1 MLPSFTTR
9 LLLLLPPGA
18 RPLSPLQHAAASARL
33 PHRCRPH
40 AVSWLRRLSPG
51 LPLAASRPRRGGAEL
66 RGPLGAAAPA
76 ALQGAVVY
84 SYLSAFLLCFS
95 HRRSPEGTAR
105 PVLPPKGRGGYL
117 PPPGDCLELLWSLS
131 QSEGWWQGVPGGTQ
145 ERGKMRLLCPRSLPA
160 ALGTSRWRNLC
171 STLLAG
177 ALGQGWEPCPPHPA
191 ASRGAF

>member
-1 MLPSFTTR
+1 MLPSFTAR

-18 RPLSPLQHAAASARL
+18 RPLSPLQHAAASAHL

-40 AVSWLRRLSPG
+40 AVSWLRRISPG

-76 ALQGAVVY
+76 AFQGAVVY

-95 HRRSPEGTAR
+95 RRRSPEGTAR
-105 PVLPPKGRGGYL
+105 PVLPPKGRGGRLL
-117 PPPGDCLELLWSLS
+117 PRGLPRAPVVAFPVRGVVAGGPRRDPGE
-131 QSEGWWQGVPGGTQ
+131 
-145 ERGKMRLLCPRSLPA
+145 GKMRSLCPRSLPA